1 MEKSFKEKQ
10 KIFEP
15 KKDDN
20 NNKNKN
26 DTKVIKFGGG
36 LSIKERLKK
45 MNEER
50 EKKNE
55 ANKNQNQIQIPGK
68 VSQRIKDL
76 NASVKRSE
84 ELKQKIEEVIE
95 PINESISLEKNDK
108 IEIYQYPSIPKFK
121 FNKTQKQNCKMIL
134 MIGNGQN
141 SFINSFINIYSK
153 ISYNI
158 KFRNSIGKTED
169 NDIKIFD
176 IKSRLGEKNND
187 IEIIS
192 IPHMEKENND
202 LKKT

>member
-55 ANKNQNQIQIPGK
+55 ANKNQNQINIPGN

-158 KFRNSIGKTED
+158 KFRYSIGKTED

>member
-55 ANKNQNQIQIPGK
+55 ANKNKNQIQITGK
-68 VSQRIKDL
+68 V
-76 NASVKRSE
+76 
-84 ELKQKIEEVIE
+84 
-95 PINESISLEKNDK
+95 
-108 IEIYQYPSIPKFK
+108 
-121 FNKTQKQNCKMIL
+121 
-134 MIGNGQN
+134 
-141 SFINSFINIYSK
+141 
-153 ISYNI
+153 
-158 KFRNSIGKTED
+158 
-169 NDIKIFD
+169 
-176 IKSRLGEKNND
+176 
-187 IEIIS
+187 
-192 IPHMEKENND
+192 
-202 LKKT
+202 